1 MLHNCKATLDFS
13 LHCTT
18 IPYFS
23 ATKKLM
29 IVVILI
35 VGMNTVLILKYNEV
49 SRLNILEKNA
59 NDFTMF
65 MENSLIAVIS
75 RVESIRDKF
84 KEQEDQLRKTQMLV
98 ESSNLGN

>member
-1 MLHNCKATLDFS
+1 
-13 LHCTT
+13 
-18 IPYFS
+18 
-23 ATKKLM
+23 M

-84 KEQEDQLRKTQMLV
+84 KEQEDQLRKTQMVV
-98 ESSNLGN
+98 ESSNLGK

>member
-1 MLHNCKATLDFS
+1 
-13 LHCTT
+13 
-18 IPYFS
+18 
-23 ATKKLM
+23 M

-35 VGMNTVLILKYNEV
+35 VGMNAVLILKYNEV

>member
-1 MLHNCKATLDFS
+1 
-13 LHCTT
+13 
-18 IPYFS
+18 
-23 ATKKLM
+23 M
-29 IVVILI
+29 IAVILI

>member
-1 MLHNCKATLDFS
+1 
-13 LHCTT
+13 
-18 IPYFS
+18 
-23 ATKKLM
+23 
-29 IVVILI
+29 
-35 VGMNTVLILKYNEV
+35 MNTVLILKYNEV

>member
-1 MLHNCKATLDFS
+1 
-13 LHCTT
+13 
-18 IPYFS
+18 
-23 ATKKLM
+23 M

-65 MENSLIAVIS
+65 MENSLIAVIT
-75 RVESIRDKF
+75 RVESIKDNIKDQ
-84 KEQEDQLRKTQMLV
+84 EQQLRKTQMVV
-98 ESSNLGN
+98 ESSNLGK

>member
-1 MLHNCKATLDFS
+1 M
-13 LHCTT
+13 
-18 IPYFS
+18 PYFS

>member
-1 MLHNCKATLDFS
+1 
-13 LHCTT
+13 
-18 IPYFS
+18 
-23 ATKKLM
+23 M

-75 RVESIRDKF
+75 RVESIKDKF

>member
-1 MLHNCKATLDFS
+1 
-13 LHCTT
+13 
-18 IPYFS
+18 
-23 ATKKLM
+23 M

>member
-1 MLHNCKATLDFS
+1 
-13 LHCTT
+13 
-18 IPYFS
+18 
-23 ATKKLM
+23 M

-49 SRLNILEKNA
+49 SRLNVLEKNA

>member
-1 MLHNCKATLDFS
+1 MILVY
-13 LHCTT
+13 TT